1 MKEKLKYLDAFLKLG
16 LDKMLYEYA
25 DQKDLD
31 ELNQWLNSDMYK
43 KIIRSK
49 KIEMHDEGSV
59 QDMHGNYHFDNWFN
73 KDHIPDKHV
82 KSLKEIEI
90 KKKLL
95 LKIIEEFKNKK
106 SEFSSNKIHIISDK
120 IINAYDENESYGN
133 IEFLTTDP
141 FIELFFEPN
150 SKTFGLYSEIKKIK
164 ESLSF
169 SFENEIDTEGFV
181 NKNYSEKQKNR
192 YKKKR
197 EAFRNLA
204 INRMSVAL
212 DSIRKISNCSHKS
225 HYSYTYEE
233 VIQMR
238 NNLVKKLNE
247 EFAKFSF
254 KNKNIKEVTVD
265 DNEEK
270 IFVEN
275 SSTQNNEN
283 YNFNQRL
290 EKLESEM
297 QLLNKQINQ

>member
-16 LDKMLYEYA
+16 LDKMLYNYA
-25 DQKDLD
+25 DKKDLE
-31 ELNQWLNSDMYK
+31 ELNQWLNSDKYK
-43 KIIRSK
+43 KIINSEE
-49 KIEMHDEGSV
+49 IELYDEETV
-59 QDMHGNYHFDNWFN
+59 DDMNGDLHFDRFFH
-73 KDHIPDKHV
+73 KEHIPSRHV

-95 LKIIEEFKNKK
+95 IKIIEEFKNSK
-106 SEFSSNKIHIISDK
+106 SELSSNKIKIISDK
-120 IINAYDENESYGN
+120 IINAYDVNESHGN
-133 IEFLTTDP
+133 IEFLTSDP
-141 FIELFFEPN
+141 FIESFFKYD

-164 ESLSF
+164 DSLSF
-169 SFENEIDTEGFV
+169 SFENEIDTEGLV

-192 YKKKR
+192 YIKKR
-197 EAFRNLA
+197 EGFRNLA

-225 HYSYTYEE
+225 HYAYTYEE

-238 NNLVKKLNE
+238 NNLVNKLND

-254 KNKNIKEVTVD
+254 KNKNIKEITVD

-275 SSTQNNEN
+275 SSMQNKPN

-290 EKLESEM
+290 EKLETEM
-297 QLLNKQINQ
+297 RFLSKQFN